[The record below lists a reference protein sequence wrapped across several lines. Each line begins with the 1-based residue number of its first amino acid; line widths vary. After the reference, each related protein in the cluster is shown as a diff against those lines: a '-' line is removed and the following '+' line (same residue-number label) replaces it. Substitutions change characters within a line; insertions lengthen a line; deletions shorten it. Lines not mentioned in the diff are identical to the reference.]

1 VNRIDENLKRKK
13 KKKTEKRKKERK
25 EEKKTEKEKKK
36 KRRTL
41 KYTSGISSVCFSF
54 YKKAYKPLLKL
65 STKIIGTFLHRLV

>member
-25 EEKKTEKEKKK
+25 KKKQKKKKKK

-65 STKIIGTFLHRLV
+65 STKIIGTFLHHLV

>member
-1 VNRIDENLKRKK
+1 VNRIDENLKERK
-13 KKKTEKRKKERK
+13 RK
-25 EEKKTEKEKKK
+25 EEEKEKKK
-36 KRRTL
+36 LKKKKNKRRTL